1 MTADDRTTAGL
12 RLLIVEDDALIAALI
27 EDMLIELGCRVV
39 GSANSVTTA
48 LELLDT
54 LGSALDGAM
63 LDANLGGEPVYPVAA
78 RLAGMGVPFAFVSGY
93 GREGIDEAFAGR
105 PVVDKPF
112 DIEDLQRVLQ
122 TTFA

>member
-1 MTADDRTTAGL
+1 MAERDRRAAGP

-39 GSANSVTTA
+39 GSVSSVSAA
-48 LELLDT
+48 LERLDT

-78 RLAGMGVPFAFVSGY
+78 RLAAMRVPFAFVSGY
-93 GREGIDEAFAGR
+93 GRDGIDEAFAGR

-112 DIEDLQRVLQ
+112 DIEDLQRVVES
-122 TTFA
+122 TFA